1 MKKGLLIV
9 LAVVVIFTIYAV
21 GTYNQL
27 VSGNNNVDVA
37 WSQVETQLQRRFDL
51 IPNLV
56 ESVKGA
62 QIQEQ
67 EVFGQISDAR
77 TRYAGATSVDDK
89 VAAANQL
96 ESSLARLLVIVE
108 NYPQLTSTETV
119 KNLMIQLEGTEN
131 RISTE
136 RGRYNETVGEYN
148 LQVKRF
154 PTNIIAG
161 LFGFDERNLFESV
174 EGAGV
179 APVVDFTN

>member
-1 MKKGLLIV
+1 MKKSLLII
-9 LAVVVIFTIYAV
+9 LAVVLVAV
-21 GTYNQL
+21 LYSVAVYNRL
-27 VSGNNNVDVA
+27 VSGNNNIDVA

-67 EVFGQISDAR
+67 EVFGQIADAR
-77 TRYAGATSVDDK
+77 TRYAGAQSVNDK

-96 ESSLARLLVIVE
+96 ESSLARLLVVVE
-108 NYPQLTSTETV
+108 NYPQLASTDTV
-119 KNLMIQLEGTEN
+119 KNLMVQLEGTEN

-136 RGRYNETVGEYN
+136 RGRYNETVGVYN

-154 PTNIIAG
+154 PTNLMAS
-161 LFGFDERNLFESV
+161 LFGFDARNLFESA
-174 EGAGV
+174 EGAEV
-179 APVVDFTN
+179 APKVDFTN

>member
-1 MKKGLLIV
+1 MKKGLLLVVAIV
-9 LAVVVIFTIYAV
+9 LVLGLYAV
-21 GTYNQL
+21 GVYNGL

-56 ESVKGA
+56 ESVRGA

-67 EVFGQISDAR
+67 EVFGQIADAR
-77 TRYAGATSVDDK
+77 TRYAGATSVDEK

-108 NYPQLTSTETV
+108 NYPQLASTETV
-119 KNLMIQLEGTEN
+119 KNLMVQLEGTEN

-136 RGRYNETVGEYN
+136 RGRYNETVGAYN

-154 PTNIIAG
+154 PTNIMAG
-161 LFGFDERNLFESV
+161 LFGFDERNLFESA
-174 EGAGV
+174 EGADV
-179 APVVDFTN
+179 APIVDFTN